1 MNIFSRSHFE
11 FISYKITNISILF
24 LFKSNYKY
32 NKMND
37 KDREELKKR
46 LRARI
51 EEGKI
56 SRSSKS
62 AKQDILDKTLKNM
75 GIDKEKLEKDM
86 EEVKKQG
93 GLTINLNK

>member
-1 MNIFSRSHFE
+1 
-11 FISYKITNISILF
+11 
-24 LFKSNYKY
+24 
-32 NKMND
+32 MND
-37 KDREELKKR
+37 NDREELKKR
-46 LRARI
+46 LKARI

-56 SRSSKS
+56 SRSSKL

>member
-1 MNIFSRSHFE
+1 
-11 FISYKITNISILF
+11 
-24 LFKSNYKY
+24 
-32 NKMND
+32 MND
-37 KDREELKKR
+37 NEREELKKR
-46 LRARI
+46 LKARI

-56 SRSSKS
+56 SRSSKL

>member
-1 MNIFSRSHFE
+1 
-11 FISYKITNISILF
+11 
-24 LFKSNYKY
+24 
-32 NKMND
+32 MND

-56 SRSSKS
+56 SRSSKVV
-62 AKQDILDKTLKNM
+62 KQDILDKTLKNM

>member
-1 MNIFSRSHFE
+1 
-11 FISYKITNISILF
+11 
-24 LFKSNYKY
+24 
-32 NKMND
+32 MND

>member
-1 MNIFSRSHFE
+1 
-11 FISYKITNISILF
+11 
-24 LFKSNYKY
+24 
-32 NKMND
+32 MND
-37 KDREELKKR
+37 NDREELKKR
-46 LRARI
+46 LKARI

-56 SRSSKS
+56 SRSSKL

-86 EEVKKQG
+86 KEVKKQG